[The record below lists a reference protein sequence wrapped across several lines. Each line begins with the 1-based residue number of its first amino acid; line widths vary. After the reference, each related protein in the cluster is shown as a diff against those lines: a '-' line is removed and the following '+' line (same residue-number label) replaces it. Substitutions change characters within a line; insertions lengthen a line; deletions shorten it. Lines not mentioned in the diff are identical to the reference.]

1 MDTFTFEISKCEE
14 EDYCQTDNDI
24 ESVMQNLRVQI
35 VFTNYYFDVK
45 EYENPLKI
53 SRQND
58 YFFSL
63 IPGIYH
69 EKILKIQA
77 NEAEDWTSYI
87 QSVFSENYQYL
98 QAGDIKEDMRA
109 QQGSGVFTINFEL
122 DQNYINIE
130 RRAYTFLDVLGQVG
144 GFMGF
149 LIPAF
154 GFIIAILSDKVYWTT
169 LLNTFYDIE
178 ILDEVK
184 PFRRVQP
191 ELNAIANKSTNLND
205 IYNRQNEFNRE
216 SAREMTK
223 DDNKYQDSSTL
234 NENRSDI
241 NF

>member
-1 MDTFTFEISKCEE
+1 M
-14 EDYCQTDNDI
+14 
-24 ESVMQNLRVQI
+24 
-35 VFTNYYFDVK
+35 
-45 EYENPLKI
+45 
-53 SRQND
+53 
-58 YFFSL
+58 
-63 IPGIYH
+63 
-69 EKILKIQA
+69 
-77 NEAEDWTSYI
+77 
-87 QSVFSENYQYL
+87 
-98 QAGDIKEDMRA
+98 
-109 QQGSGVFTINFEL
+109 FTINFEL